1 MEKDEDEGLEGRPL
15 TPNQQLTLIKLI
27 AMERAYLYTEP
38 TEKDL
43 QVEMSYVALKQVLRI
58 LLLSYQKT
66 AWLAQAKSSLLLV

>member
-1 MEKDEDEGLEGRPL
+1 MKDDDDDSLEGRPL

-43 QVEMSYVALKQVLRI
+43 QVEMSYVTLNQVLRT
-58 LLLSYQKT
+58 LFLSY
-66 AWLAQAKSSLLLV
+66 